1 MPERVIAQSEAQR
14 KRAKLTLGSVFSLTL
29 EPDRTHNGDRSE
41 EVTRLLKENA
51 FRFFLHGGGHAEDW
65 GEDEEQDVVDDLVK
79 RWKESEWGQL
89 WSRRHHQLKNQPGQ
103 LYAGGT
109 QWFGTSFEIGNLM
122 GVNILHG
129 HEHPSTHT
137 MSRKPKDTSSLA
149 ATTGKDTFVTAR
161 SSLDPTPVAPQMSV
175 QVSSA
180 DSQTYNQA
188 QADAPTPASS
198 RTGLLA
204 TRDSDRERHIDSA
217 NGGPSSID
225 RLKKAKSEIYL
236 RPSLVKDEPKA
247 SARTDGEVL
256 ASHAKGKAKVHYA
269 DLAEEAAITVPS
281 GPQTPGPRPPE
292 EVLERTNSTV
302 DVNTSLAATAVANE
316 MSESPSSDFH
326 WGDVVLRGGYQYISM
341 KYTNINFF
349 DDSVNRTTRGL
360 RYEDW
365 GEFLVAWRR
374 DSIEIYRDHNTPG
387 KEWVTKRKHLCY
399 VIPLRSS
406 RTRMSLYSFVDL
418 TFCITCAPTTTR
430 LNETSSRWIFSR
442 EKEGTNI
449 FIFKVKSRSRAYD
462 WAWQLWRQMGGQ
474 VPKSIDIHNPRLS
487 TKVTIDVP
495 ENEQANTA
503 SLYRLFKRRNV
514 IDLCMQSLQA
524 VPAYKYLIE
533 TEIRDGRSLQLSWR
547 HKATLDWIWLDEDTY
562 GQPREWSVLCGVA
575 FKQSSQAPVLEIRVA
590 QHAPTHLHLKDGTR
604 ISEPP
609 GIEGYLERIRP
620 NTQTKHQLY
629 LATHNGYMFIL
640 NAYTPFPPLPPGLIP
655 PQPSLSEAQNLR
667 HTEIRRGTNQIM
679 TATGVFDLRTIVA
692 VRRAFQITPASTHNH
707 RQLHDDDSASFRV
720 FENPEERTPEDEED
734 EGGEAF
740 LSKSV
745 DRPRTRTR
753 RSFELLL
760 NTGHVIRLEAYSCRV
775 AIEWIERLRALI
787 VYWKRRHRM
796 DAKQEIDLAQAQRPR
811 LTPQTRVCQDEH
823 EVPPEAPADLSSP
836 YEAMDLLYNRCVL
849 EGCKPIVKGGRIYM
863 KKGLRGQYKLVQLF
877 LVAGHLVRFKIGSHS
892 MLYSAMKKKINIL
905 DAYVCS
911 GYLAAQTLPKGQYQ
925 PNAAPTPRRYQDGLE
940 TDDREEDMLFM
951 ICYRPQPQMMNA
963 DQDPTTTP
971 VNSKSMPGLSAK
983 HKMLVFKTRSVLE
996 RDAWCWALNSEI
1008 EKIVRAQ
1015 KDREERLRSAGNLV
1029 ELK

>member
-29 EPDRTHNGDRSE
+29 EPDRAHNGDRSE
-41 EVTRLLKENA
+41 EVTRLLRENA
-51 FRFFLHGGGHAEDW
+51 FRFFLHRGGNAEDW
-65 GEDEEQDVVDDLVK
+65 GEEEEQDVVDDLVK

-89 WSRRHHQLKNQPGQ
+89 WSRRHHQRNNQSGQ
-103 LYAGGT
+103 QEPHGRHYSPWTRARHRPVHAYDV
-109 QWFGTSFEIGNLM
+109 SE
-122 GVNILHG
+122 VKG
-129 HEHPSTHT
+129 HEFFGRDHRQRHV
-137 MSRKPKDTSSLA
+137 L
-149 ATTGKDTFVTAR
+149 TAR
-161 SSLDPTPVAPQMSV
+161 SSLDPTPVAPQIGV
-175 QVSSA
+175 QTSNA
-180 DSQTYNQA
+180 DSSTYNQA
-188 QADAPTPASS
+188 QTDAPTPASS

-204 TRDSDRERHIDSA
+204 TRESDRERHAGSA

-225 RLKKAKSEIYL
+225 MLKKAKSEIYL
-236 RPSLVKDEPKA
+236 RPSLVKDESKA

-256 ASHAKGKAKVHYA
+256 AVHAKGKAKVHYA
-269 DLAEEAAITVPS
+269 DLAEEEAAIAVPS
-281 GPQTPGPRPPE
+281 RPQTPGPRPPE

-302 DVNTSLAATAVANE
+302 DVNTSLAATAVPDE
-316 MSESPSSDFH
+316 TSESPSIDFH

-341 KYTNINFF
+341 IYAESEAITQF
-349 DDSVNRTTRGL
+349 DDSVHRTTRGL

-406 RTRMSLYSFVDL
+406 RTRISLYSFVDL

-462 WAWQLWRQMGGQ
+462 WAWQLWFVRCNFRLFIIHTSSRRRQMGGQ

-495 ENEQANTA
+495 ENEQTDTA
-503 SLYRLFKRRNV
+503 SLYRLFKRRNI
-514 IDLCMQSLQA
+514 IDLCMESLQA

-575 FKQSSQAPVLEIRVA
+575 FKQSPQAPVLEIRVA

-655 PQPSLSEAQNLR
+655 PLPSLSEAQNLR

-692 VRRAFQITPASTHNH
+692 
-707 RQLHDDDSASFRV
+707 LHDDDSASLQV

-740 LSKSV
+740 LSKSG

-760 NTGHVIRLEAYSCRV
+760 NTGHVIRFEAYSCRV

-811 LTPQTRVCQDEH
+811 LTPQTRVCHDEH

-836 YEAMDLLYNRCVL
+836 YEAMDLLYNR
-849 EGCKPIVKGGRIYM
+849 
-863 KKGLRGQYKLVQLF
+863 LVQLF

-892 MLYSAMKKKINIL
+892 MLYSAMKKKINLL